1 MVIASFKIFFIVFN
15 DFKWLSRGI
24 CYVTVVRRASESLKE
39 EHSQMLVVQGARG
52 EDTRGL

>member
-39 EHSQMLVVQGARG
+39 EHSQMLLVQGARG